1 MGSSYGLTVAY
12 LRLSVDK
19 KDGTLEHSA
28 SIYNQ
33 LAQIKTYAEQIG
45 LNVDKEYIDD
55 GYSGINFDRP
65 GFEQLKED
73 IDKGI
78 IGTIITKDMSRLGR
92 EFIET
97 AYYVSEYFPRNNIR
111 YIAINDGYD
120 SADPNNE
127 YLQMLVGI
135 KSIINDRVVKDSS
148 TKRKATAI
156 TQTNSGNY
164 IGFTAPYGYVIKKE
178 NNKRTLEIDEVSS
191 KIVQRIFM
199 EKAEGKSR
207 DEIATGL
214 NNDKIVPP
222 FVYKNMTESKGK
234 YYSLIWDAGIIY
246 RILKNKT
253 YMGYL
258 IVRKSTHDDYKDKK
272 RKYIPIEQREIKKGI
287 FPAIISEDLWKKA
300 HSQMKQGKS
309 VSRHKYHYKGIYDGL
324 IYCGECGRKMNP
336 YGVTKENGNVKYFFA
351 CNKIEHKDK
360 CKNRTIYDGRIENI
374 VKNALDDLIQNFV
387 DDEYIINKST
397 KDVMTKE
404 RNNEKISLIK
414 QNIEI
419 HKTNIKKLFLD
430 KTKGK
435 ISLDEFIKKKNE
447 ENLFIEQNTKTL
459 EELLKNKEVVN
470 RKQELKNKYKKF
482 IDGDILNKDSINE
495 LIERI
500 DVYKDNTVKIT
511 FKFDIG
517 KPKKIKLF

>member
-12 LRLSVDK
+12 IRLSVDK
-19 KDGTLEHSA
+19 TDGVFEHSA

-45 LNVDKEYIDD
+45 LNIDKEYIDD

-78 IGTIITKDMSRLGR
+78 VGTVITKDMSRLGR

-97 AYYVSEYFPRNNIR
+97 AYYVSEFFPNNNVR

-120 SADPNNE
+120 SLDPNND
-127 YLQMLVGI
+127 YQQMLVGI
-135 KSIINDRVVKDSS
+135 RSIINDRVVKDSS
-148 TKRKATAI
+148 TKRKATAMM
-156 TQTNSGNY
+156 QTHKGNY
-164 IGFTAPYGYVIKKE
+164 LGFTAPYGYVIKKE
-178 NNKRTLEIDEVSS
+178 DNKRTLVIDDVSS

-207 DEIATGL
+207 EEIATGL
-214 NNDKIVPP
+214 NNDKILPP
-222 FVYKNMTESKGK
+222 FIYKNMTESKGK

-253 YMGYL
+253 YLGYL
-258 IVRKSTHDDYKDKK
+258 IVRKSTHNNYKDKK
-272 RKYIPIEQREIKKGI
+272 RDYIPIDQREYMKGV
-287 FPAIISEDLWKKA
+287 FPAIISEDLWNEA

-324 IYCGECGRKMNP
+324 IYCGECGKKMSP
-336 YGVTKENGNVKYFFA
+336 YAVTRENGKVKYFFA
-351 CNKIEHKDK
+351 CKKIEKKVK
-360 CKNRTIYDGRIENI
+360 CKNRLIYDSKIDTI
-374 VKNALDDLIQNFV
+374 VKSALNDLTENFV
-387 DDEYIINKST
+387 NDEYVVDKST
-397 KDVMTKE
+397 KGVMTKE

-435 ISLDEFIKKKNE
+435 ISLDEFIKRKNE
-447 ENLFIEQNTKTL
+447 ENLLIEQNTKAL
-459 EELLKNKEVVN
+459 DELLKNKEVVD
-470 RKQELKNKYKKF
+470 RKKELKNKYEKF
-482 IDGDILNKDSINE
+482 INGDILNKDSINE

-500 DVYKDNTVKIT
+500 DVYKDNTLKIT